1 MKRGVY
7 HVIMAGGSGTRFWP
21 VSRASRPKQFLSLVG
36 DRPLLR
42 QAYERAVAMSGP
54 DAVYVAAGESHRGM
68 VERALPG
75 FDTRRLIAEPCARNT
90 GPCVGL
96 SALMLAEL
104 DPDAVMV
111 VAPADH
117 VYTRPQ
123 ALADALAVAVNEAR
137 SADCLVTLGIRP
149 TRPDT
154 GYGYIEVMGDE
165 AAREG
170 VVRRTARFVEKPDE
184 PTALAYL
191 ASGRFLWNSGVFV
204 WRLRVILDAIA
215 RYAPDLNEGLG
226 RIRAIRSGPGTQEEL
241 GAEFASMPS
250 ISIDYAV
257 LEKAQDVRVVAVDPG
272 WSDVGSWD
280 AVAEL
285 QEAAHAAGHAQE
297 QEEDERVVRVG
308 SKRCFFFEG
317 TEGRRVVAL
326 VGVEDLIVV
335 DAGDAV
341 LICRKGDSQSV
352 RTVVEALRSRGR
364 NDLL

>member
-1 MKRGVY
+1 MKRGVF

-21 VSRASRPKQFLSLVG
+21 VSRASRPKQFLRLAG
-36 DRPLLR
+36 DRPLIR
-42 QAYERAVAMSGP
+42 QAYERAVAMSGAE
-54 DAVYVAAGESHRGM
+54 AVYVAAGETHREM
-68 VERALPG
+68 VVRALPG

-90 GPCVGL
+90 GPCVAL
-96 SALMLAEL
+96 SAMVLADL
-104 DPDAVMV
+104 DPEAVMV

-117 VYTRPQ
+117 VYTKPQ
-123 ALADALAVAVNEAR
+123 ALADALALAANEAR

-154 GYGYIEVMGDE
+154 GYGYIEVGGDT

-170 VVRRTARFVEKPDE
+170 LVRRAERFVEKPDE
-184 PTALAYL
+184 PTAMAYL
-191 ASGRFLWNSGVFV
+191 ASQRFLWNSGVFV
-204 WRLRVILDAIA
+204 WRTRVILDAIA
-215 RYAPDLNEGLG
+215 RYAPELDAGLQ
-226 RIRAIRSGPGTQEEL
+226 RIRAGSRARKSKEAI
-241 GAEFASMPS
+241 AAAFAAMPS

-257 LEKAQDVRVVAVDPG
+257 LEKAEDVRVVPADPG

-285 QEAAHAAGHAQE
+285 SEARALE
-297 QEEDERVVRVG
+297 TPSSEEKGVVRVG
-308 SKRCFFFEG
+308 ADRCFVFG
-317 TEGRRVVAL
+317 DADDGRLVAL
-326 VGVEDLIVV
+326 VGLEDLIVV

-352 RTVVEALRSRGR
+352 RAVVEVLRNRGR